1 MKIEEYSQKALSTLT
16 STHDYGDISSELMAQ
31 VLGLIGESSEVAEK
45 FKKIIRDKSGVLTD
59 EDRQEIVKELGDILW
74 YVNSVAT
81 LMGSNLEE
89 VASKNLEKV
98 LSRKER
104 GQIHGSGD
112 NR

>member
-1 MKIEEYSQKALSTLT
+1 MKIEEYSKRALSTLT
-16 STHDYGDISSELMAQ
+16 STHEYGDINSELMAQ
-31 VLGLIGESSEVAEK
+31 VLGLIGESGEVADK
-45 FKKIIRDKSGVLTD
+45 FKKIIRDKSGILTD
-59 EDRQEIVKELGDILW
+59 QDRQEIVKELGDILW
-74 YVNSVAT
+74 YVNSVST

>member
-45 FKKIIRDKSGVLTD
+45 FKKIIRVKSGVLTD